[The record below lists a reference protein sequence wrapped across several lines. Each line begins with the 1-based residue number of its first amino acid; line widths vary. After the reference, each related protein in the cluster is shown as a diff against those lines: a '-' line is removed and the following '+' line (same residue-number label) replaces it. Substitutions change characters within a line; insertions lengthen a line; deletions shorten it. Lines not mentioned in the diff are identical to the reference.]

1 LAAADR
7 SRRPPRPDGVQEKFW
22 EIIALVEQTRMAP
35 ALLADKRSA
44 QNWLLR
50 AAGPVGAIKN
60 GGGDAGGEGHY
71 ALALFRLA
79 RAEAL
84 LRTIGSSRLADRLEG
99 LMGRL
104 RKLRAAR
111 WGPA

>member
-1 LAAADR
+1 
-7 SRRPPRPDGVQEKFW
+7 
-22 EIIALVEQTRMAP
+22 MAP
-35 ALLADKRSA
+35 TLREDKRSA
-44 QNWLLR
+44 QDWLLR

-60 GGGDAGGEGHY
+60 GGGDAGGEAQY

-84 LRTIGSSRLADRLEG
+84 LRTIGSNRLADRLEG
-99 LMGRL
+99 FMGRL
-104 RKLRAAR
+104 RKLRAAQ